1 MNSSG
6 CKFVLE
12 EQEARDF
19 PLDRIDLGRDRFRL
33 GDRARFGFRSSLVR
47 RTRLQGDIAPQTASR
62 FDVDGEERAEQSPA
76 VDDELFD
83 LGKRRRES
91 VAALEH
97 LGSSLHPHPHVVVD
111 LAEPFVELRNLGRV
125 DLGDPEDIAVE
136 QRMVKTLSRGRLKSR
151 DRDILVN
158 VGQGRVASVAER
170 ARPPVRGEKFCAR
183 HSRVGVSLV

>member
-1 MNSSG
+1 MGKRQKGGSEGPANGTHPGHGDSHVDSSR
-6 CKFVLE
+6 CEFVLE

-33 GDRARFGFRSSLVR
+33 GDRARFGFRPSFVR
-47 RTRLQGDIAPQTASR
+47 RTRLQCDIAPQSASR

-125 DLGDPEDIAVE
+125 NLGDPEDIAVE
-136 QRMVKTLSRGRLKSR
+136 QRTWSNAVHGELKGRR
-151 DRDILVN
+151 RTY
-158 VGQGRVASVAER
+158 
-170 ARPPVRGEKFCAR
+170 
-183 HSRVGVSLV
+183 